1 MAGLLGPKA
10 TAKKINRT
18 LQSRRR
24 LPGADFR
31 FPKLKHGDQVCL
43 FVKRAEIFGP
53 NPENLFQIRRV
64 DGTLAA
70 GIDEPIWSPPAQ
82 DEAAHLTRLLSDA
95 GLEAGRGGTVVS
107 QSRASQGS
115 QAREAR
121 RSPYRD
127 AKRLRK
133 AQETVEAQKDTIN
146 TLRHQIRDLR
156 KAVKEAETQE
166 SNIRGLSGMI
176 ECLRARLRDFQDQR
190 DTIRV
195 LNWQVDTL
203 RLDLDGLRGSLK
215 RSEDEKKALEAEMA
229 ELRATKSVLSR
240 GLFGRKSEQQK
251 KPGTGRKR
259 GQQRGA
265 PGHGHTQ
272 EAQA

>member
-1 MAGLLGPKA
+1 MAVLE
-10 TAKKINRT
+10 
-18 LQSRRR
+18 S
-24 LPGADFR
+24 DFS
-31 FPKLKHGDQVCL
+31 
-43 FVKRAEIFGP
+43 
-53 NPENLFQIRRV
+53 V
-64 DGTLAA
+64 DDTLAA

-82 DEAAHLTRLLSDA
+82 DEA
-95 GLEAGRGGTVVS
+95 GRGGTVVS
-107 QSRASQGS
+107 QSRAGQGS

-133 AQETVEAQKDTIN
+133 AQEPVEAQKDTIN

-166 SNIRGLSGMI
+166 STIRGLSGMI
-176 ECLRARLRDFQDQR
+176 ERLRTRLRDFQDQR

-229 ELRATKSVLSR
+229 ELRATRSVLSR
-240 GLFGRKSEQQK
+240 RLFGRKSEQQK
-251 KPGTGRKR
+251 KPGASAASNAVRPATATPRGPSLMSGAKR
-259 GQQRGA
+259 SIRRRRHASAHPAGSPMRRTVPRNPPLSRSRSRLTSA
-265 PGHGHTQ
+265 
-272 EAQA
+272 